1 MRKHCILSYIHILV
15 GPSLDGPV
23 LNSWPI
29 TKWASGYSEELKYRL
44 VVSMSNS
51 THVCSDGGPR
61 CFFPRVTS
69 FPFAATRR
77 WALPWPQHE
86 QMVWPKVFPGVYLR
100 LTQTYVLV
108 HLLVV
113 VAVKVLWP
121 EIANRRPCPA
131 LIGAQHALFV
141 EHTNHVPARLLVHHN
156 IIAALLLVKQDFMRP
171 AVGFSHVLHVGHS
184 SAA

>member
-1 MRKHCILSYIHILV
+1 
-15 GPSLDGPV
+15 
-23 LNSWPI
+23 
-29 TKWASGYSEELKYRL
+29 
-44 VVSMSNS
+44 MSNRS
-51 THVCSDGGPR
+51 
-61 CFFPRVTS
+61 
-69 FPFAATRR
+69 
-77 WALPWPQHE
+77 
-86 QMVWPKVFPGVYLR
+86 
-100 LTQTYVLV
+100 TYVLYRSSFALVTLRLWAAALYWWLVWLAHAKFIGPDVFAGIYFWLPNDLVFV
-108 HLLVV
+108 HIQVV

-171 AVGFSHVLHVGHS
+171 AVGFSHVLHVEHS